1 MPAKVAQVGEAYLA
15 YTPGDV
21 LRVEGT
27 SGELRTIMH
36 VSPQKEGIITI
47 DFFRCKDATGYNY
60 PIMRSGDILWMLED
74 LHPQVVQGVTRTYVP
89 ATWKSIADHAPAM
102 FTSQGRAYYNI
113 HAARMVMPEG
123 WHAPTIDEMKDF
135 LKALNADLSTLGD
148 FVKDRDYNWIGTLVE
163 GPDSIH
169 MQLQPLG
176 YINEEGRLTGA
187 NATGAWLTRN
197 TINHGNPVT
206 FEVRA
211 TESEFFPQVE
221 HNKGCGFLLRG
232 CRPASSAYA
241 KMIESQF
248 SSASQP
254 MPMVSGPIGEYYTFG
269 PNRYSVFFDYSG
281 WTNSGDDK
289 PQCQQRSGILYKNH
303 NSGGWKTTGKQLVP
317 LDVNGANYMN
327 HLRKVA
333 AQGNGEGYE
342 GVVYAT
348 WSEPFR
354 IYYEPKID
362 GSTGVVN
369 VTIFGDAAHNNSIVD
384 GYASRPLLDKD
395 GNPYMW
401 QMPESRQSNNSPWI
415 IEFPMGYYL
424 TDFLYQFYAR
434 AFNLNCIQ
442 DMTDDGVEEI
452 VMNVGNKIAIF
463 DGVTLRCL
471 RERILGSA
479 EGFYMS
485 FDVADVNADGYE
497 DIVLVGGGSGNW
509 TTMYIHDKGHIDETP
524 IYRGW
529 VGDHSSR
536 FCDVKV
542 GYMSGSKTPEIAVLT
557 RGYTQNSNGQVT
569 NIDHHGYLCMFRM
582 ENGQRRSLLDTK
594 VDCFA
599 NKFLWIDLEG
609 LTGNMNLVF
618 GYFRGHSYNQDLIVG
633 NGLWRWDDADGGKP
647 VYQFQMIPET
657 REDDSLDG
665 TGYLFGSTISADAI
679 ASVQLRKDDGES
691 LIFFLDRYPYA
702 GKTTPRSSAILVEKW
717 LDVDGK
723 TVKTN
728 WNLCSDK
735 FGWGNHQTTR
745 GMNIGN
751 ATENLAHPVLCKFAD
766 RELTKHFKFIKHE
779 QGLSEPR
786 ISAVIAAA
794 PYYEDLGADNAET
807 SWGHNKSSGISEAK
821 SDTWGGSVIVG
832 YEYEFSMPFLSSLNA
847 GVEFT
852 AKVSGAYTSA
862 TGEET
867 VISHGY
873 SFQAQEDHMIL
884 MEATPYDCYTY
895 EIVSS
900 GNPDDIGMTFVLSM
914 PCQRTVV
921 PISFSDYELLLGN
934 QPNAAHPNRVITA
947 KAGDPWS
954 YPRNFKDDPYIIRH
968 NNNYPFLMGM
978 VNGTATSQSAGSGS
992 GYVTRS
998 ISLEKNHSETS
1009 SVEIGMETELVGK
1022 VNGVKAGVGFN
1033 YSHNKENTRTI
1044 GSELTVEG
1052 TVPTLPTMFDPN
1064 HKNFFWN
1071 LVWYYVRDGKEIY
1084 PVVNYIVTEKSITEI
1099 IAVR

>member
-1 MPAKVAQVGEAYLA
+1 MKNFTLTQLRRLSAMLLVALCSHVMGVAQENPFMKFTFTGTGDSEIVESVTVTNLSQPDLEPVTLNGTDILYLADNETITPIERIGGSIGITQPFRTPNPSLGVGTLSFDAKQEGPVRVGIYSTNGMLMESAVLDVQKGRNTARIPGQASGIYIIKVEGQGLSASTRWICGGSKSFSGIALGGAAQWADRPLPVKTTPGSSMPAKVAQVGEAYLA

-401 QMPESRQSNNSPWI
+401 QMPESRQSNNS
-415 IEFPMGYYL
+415 
-424 TDFLYQFYAR
+424 T
-434 AFNLNCIQ
+434 
-442 DMTDDGVEEI
+442 
-452 VMNVGNKIAIF
+452 
-463 DGVTLRCL
+463 
-471 RERILGSA
+471 
-479 EGFYMS
+479 
-485 FDVADVNADGYE
+485 
-497 DIVLVGGGSGNW
+497 
-509 TTMYIHDKGHIDETP
+509 
-524 IYRGW
+524 
-529 VGDHSSR
+529 
-536 FCDVKV
+536 
-542 GYMSGSKTPEIAVLT
+542 
-557 RGYTQNSNGQVT
+557 
-569 NIDHHGYLCMFRM
+569 
-582 ENGQRRSLLDTK
+582 
-594 VDCFA
+594 
-599 NKFLWIDLEG
+599 
-609 LTGNMNLVF
+609 
-618 GYFRGHSYNQDLIVG
+618 
-633 NGLWRWDDADGGKP
+633 
-647 VYQFQMIPET
+647 
-657 REDDSLDG
+657 
-665 TGYLFGSTISADAI
+665 
-679 ASVQLRKDDGES
+679 
-691 LIFFLDRYPYA
+691 
-702 GKTTPRSSAILVEKW
+702 
-717 LDVDGK
+717 
-723 TVKTN
+723 
-728 WNLCSDK
+728 
-735 FGWGNHQTTR
+735 
-745 GMNIGN
+745 
-751 ATENLAHPVLCKFAD
+751 
-766 RELTKHFKFIKHE
+766 
-779 QGLSEPR
+779 
-786 ISAVIAAA
+786 
-794 PYYEDLGADNAET
+794 
-807 SWGHNKSSGISEAK
+807 
-821 SDTWGGSVIVG
+821 
-832 YEYEFSMPFLSSLNA
+832 
-847 GVEFT
+847 
-852 AKVSGAYTSA
+852 
-862 TGEET
+862 
-867 VISHGY
+867 
-873 SFQAQEDHMIL
+873 
-884 MEATPYDCYTY
+884 
-895 EIVSS
+895 
-900 GNPDDIGMTFVLSM
+900 
-914 PCQRTVV
+914 
-921 PISFSDYELLLGN
+921 
-934 QPNAAHPNRVITA
+934 
-947 KAGDPWS
+947 
-954 YPRNFKDDPYIIRH
+954 
-968 NNNYPFLMGM
+968 
-978 VNGTATSQSAGSGS
+978 
-992 GYVTRS
+992 
-998 ISLEKNHSETS
+998 
-1009 SVEIGMETELVGK
+1009 
-1022 VNGVKAGVGFN
+1022 
-1033 YSHNKENTRTI
+1033 
-1044 GSELTVEG
+1044 
-1052 TVPTLPTMFDPN
+1052 
-1064 HKNFFWN
+1064 
-1071 LVWYYVRDGKEIY
+1071 
-1084 PVVNYIVTEKSITEI
+1084 
-1099 IAVR
+1099 